1 LLASGLAIGAG
12 LSLITTRAAS
22 TLLFG
27 LKPNDPLTLALAA
40 VTLSAVAVAASYL
53 PAFRAAR
60 IHPLEALREE

>member
-1 LLASGLAIGAG
+1 V
-12 LSLITTRAAS
+12 
-22 TLLFG
+22 
-27 LKPNDPLTLALAA
+27 TLALAA